1 MALAKRNL
9 KLGSPRLDD
18 LGIWARR
25 LNYKE
30 TGTMNLESRMQLHKL
45 IYEIVSLR
53 IVCGSHE
60 ESATMRNK
68 LESETATSVRKI
80 RDVKN
85 CTEVEAAQGL
95 LEQYQEQAKQLAG
108 LTPGFFKP
116 SPKPERITLSI

>member
-1 MALAKRNL
+1 M
-9 KLGSPRLDD
+9 S
-18 LGIWARR
+18 
-25 LNYKE
+25 
-30 TGTMNLESRMQLHKL
+30 LESRMQLHKL

-68 LESETATSVRKI
+68 LESETANSIRKM

-85 CTEVEAAQGL
+85 CSEIEAAQGL
-95 LEQYQEQAKQLAG
+95 LEQYQEHAKHLAG

-116 SPKPERITLSI
+116 APKAERITLSI